1 MMMMVKPI
9 TCVSMVNRILVTK
22 RVSVDTAMI
31 NESNEVQ
38 SRLRAQQL
46 HDQLQGIL
54 ENLPGVV
61 FRCVLKADGSLHYPY
76 ISTGTHEVLGYKTEE
91 LQVDP
96 SVLFRATH
104 ALDFERFYAEVQR
117 SACMLAPMSIEY
129 RIVGKSGQY
138 KWVRDVAK
146 PRRLDN
152 GDVVW
157 DGLLLDISDRKDV
170 EEKLRLHSA
179 ALSSAANSI
188 VIVDCQ
194 GSIVWV
200 NPAFTR
206 LTGYSFDEAI
216 GQNPNIL
223 NSGKQDKAFFTQL
236 WKTVLSGKVWAGE
249 LINRR
254 KDSSLYS
261 EEMTITP
268 VFDEID
274 EISHF
279 IAIKKDISGRKQLEA
294 QLIQAQKL
302 ESIGQLAAGIAHE
315 INTPIQYVGDNTHFL
330 REAFE
335 DLWKLVGS
343 YERLLEAVRSET
355 ISPELLTE
363 LDTVI
368 HDVDSEYLKEEIPIA
383 IEQSLSGVKQ
393 ISRIVGAMKEFSHPG
408 SEDKELIDLNRMIE
422 NTVTVARNE
431 WKYVA
436 EMTTDLDSDLP
447 PVPGIAQVLG
457 QVVLNIVV
465 NAAHAI
471 ADVVG
476 DGSNGRGKIKIST
489 RVLQNH
495 SVEIRITDTGKGIPE
510 AISNNIF
517 DPFFTT
523 KDVGKGTGQGLAIA
537 YSAVVDRH
545 DGRLSFESEVGKGT
559 TFIIELPLEA
569 AAEESKGVAA

>member
-1 MMMMVKPI
+1 MVKPI
-9 TCVSMVNRILVTK
+9 TDVSMVNQHLITK
-22 RVSVDTAMI
+22 GSSGDTVMTDD
-31 NESNEVQ
+31 SNVVQ

-61 FRCVLKADGSLHYPY
+61 FRCVLKEEGSLHYPY
-76 ISTGTHEVLGYKTEE
+76 ISTGTHEVLGYKNEE
-91 LQVDP
+91 LQTDP

-117 SACMLAPMSIEY
+117 SACMLTPMSIEY
-129 RIVGKSGQY
+129 RIVAKSGQY

-157 DGLLLDISDRKDV
+157 DGLLLDISDRKEV

-179 ALSSAANSI
+179 ALNSAANSI
-188 VIVDCQ
+188 VIVDRL

-216 GQNPNIL
+216 GKNPNIL
-223 NSGKQDKAFFTQL
+223 NSGRQDKTFYAQL
-236 WKTVLSGKVWAGE
+236 WKTVLSGQVWAGE
-249 LINRR
+249 IINRH
-254 KDSSLYS
+254 KDGSLYT

-335 DLWKLVGS
+335 DLWKLLSS
-343 YERLLEAVRSET
+343 YERLLTAVRSEAV
-355 ISPELLTE
+355 SPELLTE

-368 HDVDSEYLKEEIPIA
+368 HDIDLGYLKEEVPTA

-393 ISRIVGAMKEFSHPG
+393 VSRIVGAMKEFSHPG

-436 EMTTDLDSDLP
+436 EMITDLDSDLP
-447 PVPGIAQVLG
+447 PVPGIGQVLG

-476 DGSNGRGKIKIST
+476 DGSVERGTIKIST
-489 RVLQNH
+489 SVLQTH
-495 SVEIRITDTGKGIPE
+495 SVEIRITDTGKGISE
-510 AISNNIF
+510 AISNKIF

-523 KDVGKGTGQGLAIA
+523 KDVGKGTGQGLSIA
-537 YSAVVDRH
+537 YSAVVDKH
-545 DGRLSFESEVGKGT
+545 DGRLRFESEAGKGT
-559 TFIIELPLEA
+559 TFIIELPLQKVSERNKGIA
-569 AAEESKGVAA
+569 A

>member
-1 MMMMVKPI
+1 M
-9 TCVSMVNRILVTK
+9 T
-22 RVSVDTAMI
+22 D
-31 NESNEVQ
+31 ESNEIQ
-38 SRLRAQQL
+38 SRLHAQQL

-61 FRCVLKADGSLHYPY
+61 FRCILKADGSLHYPY
-76 ISTGTHEVLGYKTEE
+76 ISVGSHEVLGYQTEE
-91 LQVDP
+91 LQTDP

-117 SACMLAPMSIEY
+117 SACMLTPMSIEY
-129 RIVGKSGQY
+129 RIVAKSGQY

-157 DGLLLDISDRKDV
+157 DGLLLDISERKEV
-170 EEKLRLHSA
+170 EEKLRLHSV
-179 ALSSAANSI
+179 ALNSAANSI
-188 VIVDCQ
+188 VIVDRQ

-206 LTGYSFDEAI
+206 LTGYTFDEAI
-216 GQNPNIL
+216 GKKPNIL
-223 NSGKQDKAFFTQL
+223 NSGRQDKTFYAQL
-236 WKTVLSGKVWAGE
+236 WKTVLSGQVWGGE
-249 LINRR
+249 IINRH
-254 KDSSLYS
+254 KDGSLYT

-279 IAIKKDISGRKQLEA
+279 IAIKKDISGRKQMEA

-335 DLWKLVGS
+335 DLWKLLGS
-343 YERLLEAVRSET
+343 YERLLTAVRSEAV
-355 ISPELLTE
+355 SPELITE
-363 LDTVI
+363 LDTMI
-368 HDVDSEYLKEEIPIA
+368 QGIDLGYLKEEVPTA

-393 ISRIVGAMKEFSHPG
+393 VSRIVGAMKEFSHPG
-408 SEDKELIDLNRMIE
+408 GQDKERIDLNRMIE
-422 NTVTVARNE
+422 NTITVARNE

-436 EMTTDLDSDLP
+436 EMVTDLDSDLP
-447 PVPGIAQVLG
+447 PVPAIAQVLG

-476 DGSNGRGKIKIST
+476 DGSDQRGTIKIST
-489 RVLQNH
+489 RELQNQ
-495 SVEIRITDTGKGIPE
+495 SVEIRIVDTGKGIPE
-510 AISNNIF
+510 AISNKIF

-545 DGRLSFESEVGKGT
+545 GGRLSFESDVGKGT